1 MQNNKKNAE
10 KVRKIIIS
18 RMKNYDISIAKLA
31 QLAHMSYKSLYNY
44 IKGNKDITSGDL
56 VAVLL
61 ALKTKILIKSTGG
74 E

>member
-1 MQNNKKNAE
+1 
-10 KVRKIIIS
+10 
-18 RMKNYDISIAKLA
+18 MKNYDISIAKLA
-31 QLAHMSYKSLYNY
+31 RLAHISYKSLYNY

-56 VAVLL
+56 LAVLL